1 MESLTQTSSLVLPL
15 RRCNMHLQFASV
27 QKSSRL
33 YVYGVSTT
41 LTLATELELLLLVT
55 CWRLSQVHTHHIE
68 PLQLK
73 VADKVP

>member
-1 MESLTQTSSLVLPL
+1 MASLTQTSSLVLPL

-33 YVYGVSTT
+33 YVYGVNTT
-41 LTLATELELLLLVT
+41 LTLAKELELLLFVL
-55 CWRLSQVHTHHIE
+55 CWRLSQIHTNHIE

-73 VADKVP
+73 VADRVH